1 MILATEK
8 VRHSPQCS
16 ATPGRDLVRWTS
28 RDICYKTFCHYGL
41 SALSTLAVTLIMIFS
56 FANIVIS
63 EVSVLLTWEKKVSV
77 KKH

>member
-1 MILATEK
+1 
-8 VRHSPQCS
+8 
-16 ATPGRDLVRWTS
+16 
-28 RDICYKTFCHYGL
+28 
-41 SALSTLAVTLIMIFS
+41 LIMIFS